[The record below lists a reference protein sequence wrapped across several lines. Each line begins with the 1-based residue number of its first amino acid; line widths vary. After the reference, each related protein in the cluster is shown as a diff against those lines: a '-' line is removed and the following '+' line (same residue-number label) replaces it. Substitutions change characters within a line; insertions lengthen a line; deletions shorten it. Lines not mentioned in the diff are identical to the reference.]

1 MPVRRTGA
9 GVSLPGVQIRPLPS
23 TSTGIGLHS
32 YLLRLV
38 SSLANL
44 AEEELPHNLVA
55 RLG

>member
-1 MPVRRTGA
+1 MPVRRAGA

-44 AEEELPHNLVA
+44 AEEELPHKLVA